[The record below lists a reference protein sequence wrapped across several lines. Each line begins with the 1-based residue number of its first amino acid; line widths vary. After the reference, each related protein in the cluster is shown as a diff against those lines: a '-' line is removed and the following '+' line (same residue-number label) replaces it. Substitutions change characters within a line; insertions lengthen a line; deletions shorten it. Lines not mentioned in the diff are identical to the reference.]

1 MPNKS
6 ISMNKIRQVL
16 RCHAAGYGSRSISVM
31 LSVSRTTVRK
41 YLLCFMRSRMEIEDV
56 LSMDEK
62 SLYALFHEQ
71 EPERKPQ
78 PSPRSQQL
86 DALLPD
92 YMKRLKRRHQT
103 REMLFREYSAACP
116 GGYCRSHFYYRL
128 QNYIIQHSPVSHIE
142 HRAGDKMYVDYA
154 GDRLYLTDPESGEK
168 RSVEVFVA
176 ILPCSQLT
184 YVEAVSTQRKEDF
197 IRACENALVFFGGAP
212 LAIVPDNLKAAVSR
226 PGRWESD
233 INRDFAMFAEHYG
246 CAGVPARVRRP
257 RDKALVE
264 SAVKLIYRSIY
275 PRVRQSVHHT
285 LEELNASISIALE
298 VHNNALMYGRTTSRR
313 EQYEDLERECMRPLN
328 PHRFEM
334 RRHSVSTVSRSGY
347 VRVDGYSYSV
357 PYRYIG
363 KKLDILSGDSE
374 IGIYYRCEPI
384 ATHKRGSGLNRHIT
398 DPSHRPGQTPSDR
411 DPARLVEKAAG
422 LHPSIS
428 DYLSQVI
435 SERRYPDLASK
446 SCRGILSLAGKVGVE
461 RLARACRLA
470 QSYGMFSLRSLT
482 EILDNRQD
490 LVTDE
495 DDTAAATA
503 EPSAGHI
510 PDHGNLRGKEY
521 FT

>member
-1 MPNKS
+1 MPNKR

-31 LSVSRTTVRK
+31 LSLSRTTVRK
-41 YLLCFMRSRMEIEDV
+41 YLLSFMRSRMEIEEV

-62 SLYALFHEQ
+62 SLYALFHEKAPDRKS
-71 EPERKPQ
+71 EP
-78 PSPRSQQL
+78 SSRSREL
-86 DALLPD
+86 EALLPD

-103 REMLFREYSAACP
+103 REMLFREYCAACP
-116 GGYCRSHFYYRL
+116 GGYSRSHFYYKL
-128 QNYIIQHSPVSHIE
+128 QNYIIQHSPVAHIE
-142 HRAGDKMYVDYA
+142 HKAGDKMYVDYA
-154 GDRLYLTDPESGEK
+154 GDRLYLMDPESGEK
-168 RSVEVFVA
+168 KPVEVFVA

-184 YVEAVSTQRKEDF
+184 YVEAVHSQRKDDF
-197 IRACENALVFFGGAP
+197 IRACENALLFFGGAP

-246 CAGVPARVRRP
+246 CAVVPARVRRP

-275 PRVRQSVHHT
+275 PHVRQSDHHT
-285 LEELNASISIALE
+285 LEDLNASIMVALE

-313 EQYEDLERECMRPLN
+313 EQYEELERECMQPLN
-328 PHRFEM
+328 RHRFEM

-347 VRVDGYSYSV
+347 VRVDGCSYSV

-363 KKLDILSGDSE
+363 KKLDILSSDSE
-374 IGIYYRCEPI
+374 IGIYHRCEPV

-398 DPSHRPGQTPSDR
+398 DPSHRPGQPLSDR
-411 DPARLVEKAAG
+411 DPERLVEKATE
-422 LHPSIS
+422 LHPLIS
-428 DYLSQVI
+428 EYLSHVI
-435 SERRYPDLASK
+435 TERKYPELASK

-461 RLARACRLA
+461 RLALACRLA

-490 LVTDE
+490 LVTDA
-495 DDTAAATA
+495 DDVATATA
-503 EPSAGHI
+503 ELSAGHI